1 MKNNLSLFEKI
12 NYNTTLVNN
21 TKYQNFNNSKKYEIK
36 IAREVEGI
44 FIQILLKSMRNS
56 LIENN
61 LLNNN
66 QSRLYTEIYDEQ
78 ISKEMSTKG
87 IGLANIILQQIQK
100 K

>member
-12 NYNTTLVNN
+12 NCNTTLVNN